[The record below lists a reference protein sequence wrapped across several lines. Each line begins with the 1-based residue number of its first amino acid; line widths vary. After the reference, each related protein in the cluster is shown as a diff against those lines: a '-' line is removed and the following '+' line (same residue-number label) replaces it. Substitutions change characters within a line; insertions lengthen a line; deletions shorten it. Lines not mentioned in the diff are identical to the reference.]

1 MPHNAQHYD
10 ETLYDAPQH
19 YKDAHALAPESSDL
33 IFLPG
38 SAAVILIG
46 GIPTVAIENL
56 SIAVQ
61 TSRSPIFVC
70 GSISALAFDAG
81 GVTVNVSGQIVQLG
95 GEEGMSLDNS
105 SFYPQN
111 ETDMIANINRVFKI
125 DIFMLDHTKPPEDI
139 DTDPILS
146 VLNCQNSSQNINI
159 NPTSHIRDS
168 FTCVGTFMN
177 RNLKSALK
185 EFNSIP
191 ST

>member
-1 MPHNAQHYD
+1 MGHVAQHYD

-19 YKDAHALAPESSDL
+19 YKDSHALAPESSDL
-33 IFLPG
+33 RLLPG

-95 GEEGMSLDNS
+95 GENGMSLDNS

-111 ETDMIANINRVFKI
+111 ETDMIGNINKVFKI
-125 DIFMLDHTKPPEDI
+125 EVFMLDHEQI
-139 DTDPILS
+139 AEAVNTDPIFT

-159 NPTSHIRDS
+159 NPTSNIRDS

-177 RNLKSALK
+177 RGLKLALK
-185 EFNSIP
+185 DFNVP
-191 ST
+191 VT